1 MSIRHLLP
9 IPLVMLALAPMAYA
23 QTPTTPTA
31 PVTPQPGP
39 AAGKATFSVQGGLAT
54 KKARYYAPSQE
65 VVVRGVVRPY
75 VRGEVLTLYAIRGK
89 KASKQVR
96 RTVGRRGRYEF
107 RFKVGNAGPVRLVV
121 KHRASDG
128 QKAFR
133 TRDQTIQVVSWN
145 AGQGAR
151 GTKVTLLQRGLL
163 KLGFATPVTGYFD
176 SLTANAVNAFRKTN
190 GLGRDGYAI
199 GSVYAMVMRGDGA
212 YKLRYPTSG
221 THGKHVEF
229 DWSRQVLVL
238 ADRGRPYRVYH
249 TSSGAPV
256 TPTVFGSYR
265 FYRQDYGTNAKG
277 MVHSSYFIG
286 GYAIHG
292 YPSVPNYP
300 ASHGCLRVPIPSAL
314 SIFNWIDIGDPIQTY
329 E

>member
-1 MSIRHLLP
+1 MSIRALLP
-9 IPLVMLALAPMAYA
+9 TPFVLLALAPTAQA
-23 QTPTTPTA
+23 QTPTPE
-31 PVTPQPGP
+31 PEP
-39 AAGKATFSVQGGLAT
+39 AAAKATLSIHGGLAT
-54 KKARYYAPSQE
+54 KRTRYFAPSQE
-65 VVVRGVVRPY
+65 VVVRGVVKPY
-75 VRGEVLTLYAIRGK
+75 VGGEVLTLYAIRRG

-96 RTVGRRGRYEF
+96 RAVSDRGRYEF
-107 RFKVGNAGPVRLVV
+107 RFKVGNPGSVRLVV

-128 QKAFR
+128 QVAFR
-133 TRDQTIQVVSWN
+133 TRSETIQVVNWQ

-151 GTKVTLLQRGLL
+151 GAKVTLLQRGLL

-190 GLGRDGYAI
+190 EMGRDGYATT
-199 GSVYAMVMRGDGA
+199 SVYAKVLRREGA
-212 YKLRYPTSG
+212 FKLRYPDSG

-249 TSSGAPV
+249 TSSGTPA

-292 YPSVPNYP
+292 YASVPNYP

-314 SIFNWIDIGDPIQTY
+314 SIFNWIDLGDPIHTY
-329 E
+329 Q